1 MKKTIDIKTFKNTLG
16 LNAVFTLILC
26 FLFFSF
32 ANFSVSAWKE
42 KADFEGASKAYAEAV
57 REGKTQVELGDYNI
71 PEEKIAFLINYSST
85 HNADIFWYPSSIEY
99 ASYEKGKCIAKMS
112 WENSFKDISEIEEM
126 KKDFE
131 KYSRE
136 AINVCFD
143 REMTDL
149 EKIISA
155 HDYLTE
161 MCVYHL
167 EDDYSYTAYSVFVRN
182 EGVCQ
187 GYAYAFKYLMDA
199 VGIECY
205 VVSSNEI
212 NHAWNVVKLDGEYYM
227 VDVTEDD
234 GKAYY
239 NNVEIKH
246 GMSTHKKLLCSDE
259 AFACEATDVI
269 VYSLEES
276 IQCISKKYDN
286 AFFKSVR
293 GSMEYINGYWYY
305 VEPNKYLNGSTKILK
320 TSSDFSE
327 TEVFYETSK
336 PVYAVAKHGK
346 SLYCAVKDKVL
357 VISENGKEKEVCSTV
372 GDIFG
377 LCIKENNLLYGVY
390 RKKSY
395 AVCNKIIPKNLDF
408 IEGINLDVS
417 MNSLSLNIYVKDY
430 IELADE
436 SVDYFLDVS
445 ETKKN
450 TIKFKEIE
458 NRKISIPID
467 FLKLNDRV
475 SVSIKTESG
484 EETYFISLSD
494 YFSSILEGEY
504 DEKTKNLVKA
514 LLSYSG
520 MCKESEIEF
529 PDCPK
534 VIVSDNSD
542 EISYS
547 GIEIEVG
554 KTVNVKVDFSVIG
567 NAEFTVNGRYETN
580 KNGLHYSVFIP
591 DISFVN
597 FEDEFIIISKDIS
610 FRFSVIGLL
619 ENCEAETRERI
630 ISVYW
635 FGKALSSF

>member
-1 MKKTIDIKTFKNTLG
+1 MDRKIHINTFG
-16 LNAVFTLILC
+16 LNVALALVLC
-26 FLFFSF
+26 FLFLVC
-32 ANFSVSAWKE
+32 AKFSVSAWKE
-42 KADFEGASKAYAEAV
+42 KPDFEGASKAYAEAV
-57 REGKTQVELGDYNI
+57 REGKTQVDLGDYNI

-85 HNADIFWYPSSIEY
+85 HNADIFWYPASVEY
-99 ASYEKGKCIAKMS
+99 AAYQKGKCIATMS
-112 WENSFKDISEIEEM
+112 WENSFEDISEIEEM

-136 AINVCFD
+136 AINVCFNRD
-143 REMTDL
+143 MTDL
-149 EKIISA
+149 ERIISA

-167 EDDYSYTAYSVFVRN
+167 EDDYSYTAYSIFVRN

-227 VDVTEDD
+227 VDVTEND

-239 NNVEIKH
+239 NTVEIKH
-246 GMSTHKKLLCSDE
+246 GMSTHQKLLCSDE
-259 AFACEATDVI
+259 AFACEAKDVV

-276 IQCISKKYDN
+276 IQCVSKKYDD

-320 TSSDFSE
+320 TSSDFSK
-327 TEVFYETSK
+327 TEVFYEASK

-346 SLYCAVKDKVL
+346 NLYCAVKDKVL
-357 VISENGKEKEVCSTV
+357 VISQDGKEKEVCSTV
-372 GDIFG
+372 GEIFG
-377 LCIKENNLLYGVY
+377 LCVKENNLIYGVY

-417 MNSLSLNIYVKDY
+417 MDSVSVNVYVKDY
-430 IELADE
+430 IELDNE
-436 SVDYFLDVS
+436 SVDYFMGVS
-445 ETKKN
+445 DTQK
-450 TIKFKEIE
+450 TTVKFENIE
-458 NRKISIPID
+458 NGMISIPVD
-467 FLKLNDRV
+467 YLKLNEGV
-475 SVSIKTESG
+475 SVSIKTEEG
-484 EETYFISLSD
+484 EETYFISLAN

-520 MCKESEIEF
+520 MYEDSEIEL
-529 PDCPK
+529 PNCPK
-534 VIVSDNSD
+534 VVVWDNSD

-554 KTVNVKVDFSVIG
+554 KTVNVKIDFSVIG
-567 NAEFTVNGRYETN
+567 TAEFTVNGRYEAK
-580 KNGLHYSVFIP
+580 KNGLHYSVCIP

-597 FEDEFIIISKDIS
+597 FEDEFIIRAKDIS
-610 FRFSVIGLL
+610 FRFSVLGLL
-619 ENCEAETRERI
+619 ENCEAETRERV
-630 ISVYW
+630 ISFYE